1 MEPDHKE
8 LEALLPNIAAQMRG
22 ALSNLHLAAAQLVPA
37 SQREQDPELD
47 ARAAVLDQSYY
58 QLLRLAG
65 NLSAAAML
73 QSDGLL
79 PVQDGDI
86 VEIISSVCEQAAS
99 LAELAGVT
107 LSFRCAMDRHVCAF
121 SRDGVEQ
128 LLFQLLS
135 NAVKFTSKGGS
146 VTVELKC
153 AGGQVLLSVADTGCG
168 MGPEQ
173 LEALFD
179 RYRSGDPMVP
189 APHGLGLGLALCR
202 RVAQGH
208 GGSLMAESHP
218 GQGSKFTL
226 SIPDRQCGVT
236 EISDV
241 RFDYTGGFNRALLAL
256 ADALP
261 VRAFLLRNED

>member
-37 SQREQDPELD
+37 AQREQDPALD
-47 ARAAVLDQSYY
+47 ARAAVL
-58 QLLRLAG
+58 
-65 NLSAAAML
+65 
-73 QSDGLL
+73 
-79 PVQDGDI
+79 
-86 VEIISSVCEQAAS
+86 
-99 LAELAGVT
+99 ELAGVT

-135 NAVKFTSKGGS
+135 NAVKFTGKGGS

-153 AGGQVLLSVADTGCG
+153 TGGQVLLSVADTGCG

-189 APHGLGLGLALCR
+189 APQGLGLGLALCR

-261 VRAFLLRNED
+261 VQAFLLRNQD

>member
-1 MEPDHKE
+1 MEPEKNQ
-8 LEALLPNIAAQMRG
+8 LEALLPNIAAQMRS
-22 ALSNLHLAAAQLVPA
+22 ALSNLHLAAAQLVPP
-37 SQREQDPELD
+37 SQREQDPKLD
-47 ARAAVLDQSYY
+47 ARCALLDQSYY

-73 QSDGLL
+73 QSDAPL
-79 PVQDGDI
+79 PLQDGDI
-86 VEIISSVCEQAAS
+86 VEIVSSICEQTAS
-99 LAELAGVT
+99 LAELAQVQ
-107 LSFRCAMDRHVCAF
+107 LSFRCAMDRHICAF

-135 NAVKFTSKGGS
+135 NAVKFTPKGGS

-153 AGGQVLLSVADTGCG
+153 AANQVLLSVSDTGCG
-168 MGPEQ
+168 MGPDQ

-218 GQGSKFTL
+218 GQGSRFTV
-226 SIPDRQCGVT
+226 SIPDRQCGIT

-241 RFDYTGGFNRALLAL
+241 RFDYTGGFNRALVAL

-261 VRAFLLRNED
+261 AQAFSLRNQD